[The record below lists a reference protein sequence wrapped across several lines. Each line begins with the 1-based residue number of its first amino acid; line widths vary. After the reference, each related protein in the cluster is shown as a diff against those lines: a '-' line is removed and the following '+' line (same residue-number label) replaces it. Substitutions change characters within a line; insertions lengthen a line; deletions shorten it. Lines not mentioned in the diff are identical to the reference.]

1 MLSVVLFLR
10 LNWYIC
16 PHSSGTY
23 FWIKVKLIT
32 VKLKKIV
39 LFISCYFSENKFK
52 RWKSLPAI
60 MFLCQGDISRIYDW
74 KIVDLSLVLVLSTFN
89 KVIVELW
96 KTQTKNLT
104 VNRGTHLDFNTIIML
119 KKISLALL
127 TKVET

>member
-1 MLSVVLFLR
+1 MLSVLLFLR

-23 FWIKVKLIT
+23 FSIKVKLIT

-52 RWKSLPAI
+52 RWKSLPDI